1 MYSNKRTITFK
12 KIISSAK
19 YKINLKNSSKKQL
32 RFIIQR
38 LNILNL
44 IFNPKK
50 TNNEFKKLM
59 QQNI

>member
-38 LNILNL
+38 LNLLNL

>member
-38 LNILNL
+38 LNLLNL

-59 QQNI
+59 QQNM

>member
-38 LNILNL
+38 LNLLNL

-50 TNNEFKKLM
+50 N
-59 QQNI
+59 